1 MERVLGLDFGEKR
14 IGVAIS
20 DPMGWTAQG
29 IERIERTD
37 HDSWMER
44 LHHIVRE
51 YEVTSIVVGLPRNM
65 DGTIGERGRLCQ
77 DVAKQLE
84 GRFGLPVYLWDER
97 LSTAAVERTLI
108 AADLSRRKRKKVV
121 DQLAASWIL
130 QGYLDA
136 QARGQRKE

>member
-37 HDSWMER
+37 NDSWMER

-108 AADLSRRKRKKVV
+108 AADLSRKKRKKVV